1 MLTAYDLLWFAAERS
16 PDRLALVDDATD
28 RRLTHG
34 ELRTEIETI
43 AAGFAAR
50 GIKSGTLVATALPSL
65 YDHGLALLAL
75 QRLGAVPAL
84 LELPADP
91 RRPGRALIGQANCEA
106 ALIGNDD
113 SVAAAVERP
122 SCPTAVRCCR
132 SAACPDGA
140 EDFTACRGDPATLGP
155 APRPDP
161 EDPAFIFYTSG
172 TTGLPKGVVLPHR
185 TTEHRVLWI
194 STQGGMRHG
203 AHNRT
208 LGFMPLSHAI
218 GFYGVFL
225 ITLAYD
231 GTYYC
236 MSSFNPAQAVDMID
250 THEISYLFGVP
261 TLFHAMVNAPN
272 YDPSRMASLDLVMF
286 GGGAMPGELLD
297 HMDQEWSADLR
308 HIYGTTELMC
318 SLHNPDPVGQ
328 PATLR
333 PGFYSRT
340 RIVEVGGGPDDVVK
354 PGEEGELI
362 ADATV
367 DTAFSGYLNRP
378 DATSEKVRD
387 GWYFTG
393 DICVLHENGD
403 VDLIGRVD
411 DLIRSGGENI
421 HPEEVETVIA
431 QHDAVE
437 DVSVIGIPDDRWGQ
451 IVTACV
457 VAKDGT
463 AAAELDA
470 HCRASALA
478 GFKRPKGYVFVD
490 TLPRNAANKVL
501 RRLLRDSA
509 GAARGGSGD
518 HEFHDVSRG

>member
-1 MLTAYDLLWFAAERS
+1 MLTAYDLVWFAAERA
-16 PDRLALVDDATD
+16 PDHLALVDDATD

-34 ELRTEIETI
+34 ELRTEIDTI

-50 GIKSGTLVATALPSL
+50 GIKSGTRVATVLPSL

-84 LELPADP
+84 LNFRLTPKELAT
-91 RRPGRALIGQANCEA
+91 LIDQGGIEA
-106 ALIGNDD
+106 AIIGNDGA
-113 SVAAAVERP
+113 VASEVKAALP
-122 SCPTAVRCCR
+122 DGAMLLAVGG
-132 SAACPDGA
+132 SPDGA
-140 EDFTACRGDPATLGP
+140 EDFAACCADPSTLGP

-172 TTGLPKGVVLPHR
+172 TTGLPKGVVLSHR

-194 STQGGMRHG
+194 STQAGMRHG
-203 AHNRT
+203 THNRT

-236 MSSFNPAQAVDMID
+236 MSSFNPKQAVDMID
-250 THEISYLFGVP
+250 THEITYLFGVP
-261 TLFHAMVNAPN
+261 TLFHAIVNAPN
-272 YDPSRMASLDLVMF
+272 YEPARMKSLDLALF
-286 GGGAMPGELLD
+286 GGGAMPGDLLD
-297 HMDQEWSADLR
+297 QMDREWNAAFR

-318 SLHNPDPVGQ
+318 SLYNPEPVGQ

-340 RIVEVGGGPDDVVK
+340 RIVEVGGGPEDVVA

-367 DTAFSGYLNRP
+367 DTTFTEYLNRP
-378 DATSEKVRD
+378 DVTAEKVRD

-393 DICVLHENGD
+393 DVCLLHDNGD
-403 VDLIGRVD
+403 VDLVGRVD
-411 DLIRSGGENI
+411 DMIRSGGENI

-431 QHDAVE
+431 GHPGVKE
-437 DVSVIGIPDDRWGQ
+437 VSVIGIPDDRWGQ

-457 VAKDGT
+457 VT
-463 AAAELDA
+463 AEGAPAEDLDA

-478 GFKRPKGYVFVD
+478 GFKRPKAYVFVD
-490 TLPRNAANKVL
+490 ALPRNAANKVL
-501 RRLLRDSA
+501 RRLLRETA
-509 GAARGGSGD
+509 MAARDGSNAP
-518 HEFHDVSRG
+518 EFHAVSRG